1 MFVATCEASLV
12 FRELVGFT
20 SDFVG
25 SLEFFD
31 SELNSS
37 IGSGVEMIEDSSCT
51 VVSSFK
57 FGLGLE
63 FEVDPE
69 NDPVCNDEFVDTAA
83 NLNKVR

>member
-51 VVSSFK
+51 VVASLK

-63 FEVDPE
+63 FEVDTK
-69 NDPVCNDEFVDTAA
+69 NDSVCSDEFVDTAA